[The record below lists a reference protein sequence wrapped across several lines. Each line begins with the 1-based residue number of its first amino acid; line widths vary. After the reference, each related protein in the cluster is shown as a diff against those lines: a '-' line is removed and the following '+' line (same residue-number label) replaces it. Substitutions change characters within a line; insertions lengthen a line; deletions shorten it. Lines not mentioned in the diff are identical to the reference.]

1 MKDTRTRQGLHWQM
15 ISKTAHTKGFTPDKG
30 KIATKNLAEANGRS
44 EYIFI
49 GIREIIEQNE
59 SYCLDNET
67 ERLTLCNEISNWVRQ
82 NLQKIQRSQ

>member
-1 MKDTRTRQGLHWQM
+1 MKDIRTRQGLHWQM
-15 ISKTAHTKGFTPDKG
+15 ISKAAHTKGFTPDRG
-30 KIATKNLAEANGRS
+30 NIATKNLAEANGRS

-82 NLQKIQRSQ
+82 NLQEIQRSQ